1 MYDIKRYMSIDIV
14 HLNNDIS
21 QARSTIKEMK
31 IHNITTLD
39 IDKIINDPF
48 TKEYIIYES
57 YYNYLRKCNKSDP
70 SVDYINKCA
79 EIIRLFYKY
88 VGMNNYTIIINDT
101 HYNGTGSFNVAFNY
115 IRYAYYDKTWLW
127 GIFDNDDI
135 IQYVE
140 FNNVRSLIEGK
151 IKLNFPEI
159 YSISGFDIQRTRYEL
174 NLLSSNQIPVDAVL
188 YTGTALKD
196 NLCIAVDKSNCNFW
210 SFLFSPIIHKK
221 LSCRLLPMGRED
233 MDMVNT
239 LLYEAD
245 ESEYVITKIKPKADK
260 DLTYDFKIPNR
271 LIRLNTLVENNMFHI
286 YDYTGQSGSGGY
298 DDMKSLRKYDPTVV
312 EYMNKH
318 KQNATGPN
326 TNVPYNIP
334 DRQHQTFT
342 LNSADA
348 YVMNSDNYGIPNIP
362 ITRGGYN
369 IIPSNENTLGE
380 LYIATY
386 YVYTAE
392 GEKFVRHMFMNGKNC
407 DDIDN
412 KTVDCFNSLNLDT
425 SELKLLNLEDK
436 NINIDMLKTIFAP
449 LLSNDSDQNLINRW
463 NNIYEKHNRNN
474 DIEVP
479 THVFGANFFDNSEFI
494 TKFTKILCIISF
506 IVICI
511 IVVTLISI
519 ISIKYHTLTQITQIH
534 PYNHIIL

>member
-1 MYDIKRYMSIDIV
+1 MYDIKTQNM
-14 HLNNDIS
+14 LLIS
-21 QARSTIKEMK
+21 EGNSLST
-31 IHNITTLD
+31 NID

-70 SVDYINKCA
+70 SVEYINKCA
-79 EIIRLFYKY
+79 EIISEIIRLFYKY
-88 VGMNNYTIIINDT
+88 VGMNNYTIIINES
-101 HYNGTGSFNVAFNY
+101 HYNGTGTFNVAFNY

-140 FNNVRSLIEGK
+140 FNNVRSLIEEK

-159 YSISGFDIQRTRYEL
+159 YSINGFDIQRTRYEL

-210 SFLFSPIIHKK
+210 SFLFSPIIHEK

-286 YDYTGQSGSGGY
+286 YDYTSQSGSGGY

-326 TNVPYNIP
+326 ANVPYNIP

-369 IIPSNENTLGE
+369 NIPSNENTLGE

-386 YVYTAE
+386 YVYPAE

-407 DDIDN
+407 EDIDD
-412 KTVDCFNSLNLDT
+412 KTVDCFNSLNLDV

-436 NINIDMLKTIFAP
+436 NINIDTLKTIFAP

-474 DIEVP
+474 DTEVP
-479 THVFGANFFDNSEFI
+479 THVFGANYFDSSEYI
-494 TKFTKILCIISF
+494 IKFTKILCIISF

-519 ISIKYHTLTQITQIH
+519 ISVKYHSLTQITQIH